1 MSDYTSVE
9 GAIPFEP
16 LRVDIVPGRT
26 VIVHIDLQNDFLHD
40 DGHYGKSAIDISH
53 MQRVIDPIN
62 ALTAEARRRGVPIVW
77 TRHGTKGVVDGGPF
91 MQHRP
96 FLKDGGL
103 RQGTWGYEVYEPL
116 GALPDDWYVEKTRL
130 SAFFSTNLD
139 VILRGLKAETVIF
152 TGVLTNQCV
161 AATSKDASFRDYM
174 PTVIEDCT
182 GTTLPNLHDPAIEM
196 MRVGWAAVSTL
207 DHVLAQLSALPL
219 SNSTNQ

>member
-16 LRVDIVPGRT
+16 LRVDLVPGRT

-40 DGHYGKSAIDISH
+40 NGHYGKAGINISH

-103 RQGTWGYEVYEPL
+103 RQNTWGYEVYEPL

-174 PTVIEDCT
+174 PIVVEECT

-207 DHVLAQLSALPL
+207 DAILAQLAELPL
-219 SNSTNQ
+219 RNSSAV

>member
-16 LRVDIVPGRT
+16 LRVDLVPGRT

-40 DGHYGKSAIDISH
+40 DGHYGKSGIDISH

-103 RQGTWGYEVYEPL
+103 RQNSWGYEVYELIDLVP
-116 GALPDDWYVEKTRL
+116 P
-130 SAFFSTNLD
+130 
-139 VILRGLKAETVIF
+139 
-152 TGVLTNQCV
+152 
-161 AATSKDASFRDYM
+161 
-174 PTVIEDCT
+174 
-182 GTTLPNLHDPAIEM
+182 
-196 MRVGWAAVSTL
+196 
-207 DHVLAQLSALPL
+207 
-219 SNSTNQ
+219 

>member
-16 LRVDIVPGRT
+16 LRVDLVPGRT

-62 ALTAEARRRGVPIVW
+62 ALTAEARRRGVPIIW

-103 RQGTWGYEVYEPL
+103 RQNTWGYEVYEPL
-116 GALPDDWYVEKTRL
+116 GALSDDWYVEKTRL

-139 VILRGLKAETVIF
+139 VILRGLKAETVVF

-174 PTVIEDCT
+174 PIVVEECT

-196 MRVGWAAVSTL
+196 MRVGWSAVSTL
-207 DHVLAQLSALPL
+207 DDVLGQLAELPL
-219 SNSTNQ
+219 SNSSAV